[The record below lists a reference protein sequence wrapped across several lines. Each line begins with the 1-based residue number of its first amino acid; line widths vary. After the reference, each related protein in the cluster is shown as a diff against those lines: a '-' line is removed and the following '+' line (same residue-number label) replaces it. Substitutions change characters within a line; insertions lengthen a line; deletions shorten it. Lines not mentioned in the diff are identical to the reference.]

1 MSYVSEI
8 RKLVGNS
15 PLILPGSVVLIVNEM
30 NELLLQHRSDGGWGL
45 PGGLMEQGESLEETA
60 KRQVLKD
67 TGFIIDNLQLLGVFS
82 GESYDSKVVNSDE
95 VYPVTAVYI
104 TRNITGEMKKDK
116 DQEETGD
123 LKYFN
128 IDQMP
133 DSLTEEYRGYIMPF
147 KASILGINED

>member
-30 NELLLQHRSDGGWGL
+30 NELLLQYRSDGGWGL

-60 KRQVLKD
+60 KRQVLEE
-67 TGFIIDNLQLLGVFS
+67 TGLVIDDLQLLGVFS

-95 VYPVTAVYI
+95 VYPVIAVYI
-104 TRNITGEMKKDK
+104 TRNITGKMKKDQK
-116 DQEETGD
+116 ETGD

-147 KASILGINED
+147 KESILGVNED

>member
-8 RKLVGNS
+8 RKLVGNH

-30 NELLLQHRSDGGWGL
+30 NELLLQHRSDGVWEL

-60 KRQVLKD
+60 KRAVLEE
-67 TGFIIDNLQLLGVFS
+67 TGFIIDDLQLLGVFS

-95 VYPVTAVYI
+95 VYSVTAVYI
-104 TRNITGEMKKDK
+104 TRNITGKMKK

-128 IDQMP
+128 INQIP

-147 KASILGINED
+147 KESILGVIEV